1 MGSIGY
7 CSFRVFW
14 FLVLVVTDMK
24 NVHINKAHYFR
35 MIILA
40 KYGATNGLEGLE
52 FHSSCVAQPTV
63 WPWSFSSPPLGRRW
77 PLVLS
82 PTQRLC
88 RDASP
93 SGWSFRSDL
102 WRG

>member
-7 CSFRVFW
+7 LSFRGFW

-35 MIILA
+35 MIISA
-40 KYGATNGLEGLE
+40 KYGAVSGLEGQE

-63 WPWSFSSPPLGRRW
+63 WLWSFSSPPLGRRW

-82 PTQRLC
+82 PTQRPSW
-88 RDASP
+88 DAT
-93 SGWSFRSDL
+93 
-102 WRG
+102 

>member
-35 MIILA
+35 IITV
-40 KYGATNGLEGLE
+40 KHGATNGLEG
-52 FHSSCVAQPTV
+52 
-63 WPWSFSSPPLGRRW
+63 
-77 PLVLS
+77 
-82 PTQRLC
+82 
-88 RDASP
+88 
-93 SGWSFRSDL
+93 
-102 WRG
+102 